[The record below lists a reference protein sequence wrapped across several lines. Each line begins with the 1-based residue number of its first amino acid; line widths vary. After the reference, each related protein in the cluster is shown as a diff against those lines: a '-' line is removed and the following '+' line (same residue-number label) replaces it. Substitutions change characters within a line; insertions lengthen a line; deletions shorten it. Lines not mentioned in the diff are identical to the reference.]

1 MESEFAK
8 IQLSEPLLAGSF
20 IDGIALNFIDVAR
33 GKNWSVKNGGSLRI
47 RTKSLESEPR
57 KDHEIASWI

>member
-20 IDGIALNFIDVAR
+20 IDGRALNLLTSR
-33 GKNWSVKNGGSLRI
+33 EGKTGPSKTGGLF
-47 RTKSLESEPR
+47 ESETQ
-57 KDHEIASWI
+57 A